1 MSGFDLK
8 DTEEKDLAH
17 CARAAMLHAYA
28 TELPLLQATLDAH
41 EDLTLLALLT
51 DVQRPSLQRSQT
63 AQLRAGA
70 APPQQFP
77 PLPNGALGGGLQPP
91 TSYLGAAHHAQQ
103 AEVIAAL
110 HAELADL
117 RAKGPGRGAPRPKPP
132 GHMNKRL
139 GFLPPNGQSPASSGT
154 AKTPAPF
161 GAAKTLCAPGAAP
174 AQAAGAPDATAARP
188 ALSPSEECGLTYAS
202 GSGGTLVKR
211 CTNCTQPVSD
221 CHHDASSCPHDFQW
235 NNASQRSCIHAMA
248 LQGYTLVERDV
259 KNHVIKFDRPCLFL
273 PPSAPAALASCTSPS
288 LPAVFDSGC
297 GPVHCKQGPLTRPV
311 VSFKLNGVAG
321 SHPFTATPSSSAFLD
336 TRTATGAPFR
346 LLLPGTTYTS
356 PAFPRTLISAGTLHR
371 HGFSSH
377 LRADGG
383 TLVTPSGVHLP
394 LSLHEGIYTFPSA
407 AGDDRSSPCAF
418 PAQVPTRTTPPSV
431 VQRPPSPSGSTQ
443 RASSPLS
450 PPPDDDVSPP
460 PPPPTTTWSPAMLRQ
475 LDKVAV
481 LHASNGHP
489 GRSRL
494 TRIVKAM
501 APDITR
507 PSLQAVS
514 LWYKHFPCEAC
525 IKAKARRPPS
535 TLAHP
540 PRAADPAGPGAK
552 LSLDG
557 AGHYKPTRRHN
568 TDTIFATDQFS
579 RARFAFPVPSISD
592 STILDV
598 LNTWV
603 AHSPTPLRHLHVDL
617 QFHTKAVRAW
627 CTAWNIALTF
637 AAPDVH
643 PQNGI
648 AEKTVDLVKST
659 TRTNLLHAGLSNI
672 FLDDAHEYACVQLN
686 NTPMDKSGIAP
697 LSLWPSAPFMHS
709 TLSRFP
715 FGCRIYG
722 HTGKD
727 PHAPNTGTRADVGI
741 FLGHEPNS
749 CSYRIYH
756 SDAMT
761 VKLSDD
767 CLANYLVGKQL
778 EVTLPQSWYPS
789 YTHTWRARAQR
800 LTRSGNAYAVEFV
813 VAHYNGDVS
822 TLSPSDQR
830 AISTHPHHIPQI
842 LTIPV
847 LDGLSTRPSG
857 WITTSSVRSLLHA
870 AYPTASTLADFAYE
884 SLLTWTPVT
893 LADVP
898 LVVRGDQQWP
908 PPARSS
914 TYAPTPSATDSSLGS
929 KAPLKPTL
937 PATSTLQLHFRC
949 DSPVAFPSFLLG
961 LPRAPSALPPA
972 APRRPAYERGG
983 VSRTTQ
989 LASHASHPPRPHQW
1003 APRPHHHAF
1012 PWDRVPSSHRV
1023 PGRSRVPSH
1032 GVHSVQ

>member
-1 MSGFDLK
+1 
-8 DTEEKDLAH
+8 
-17 CARAAMLHAYA
+17 
-28 TELPLLQATLDAH
+28 
-41 EDLTLLALLT
+41 
-51 DVQRPSLQRSQT
+51 
-63 AQLRAGA
+63 
-70 APPQQFP
+70 
-77 PLPNGALGGGLQPP
+77 
-91 TSYLGAAHHAQQ
+91 
-103 AEVIAAL
+103 
-110 HAELADL
+110 
-117 RAKGPGRGAPRPKPP
+117 
-132 GHMNKRL
+132 MNKRL

-418 PAQVPTRTTPPSV
+418 PAQVPTRTAPPSV

-568 TDTIFATDQFS
+568 TDTIFAT
-579 RARFAFPVPSISD
+579 
-592 STILDV
+592 
-598 LNTWV
+598 
-603 AHSPTPLRHLHVDL
+603 
-617 QFHTKAVRAW
+617 
-627 CTAWNIALTF
+627 
-637 AAPDVH
+637 
-643 PQNGI
+643 
-648 AEKTVDLVKST
+648 
-659 TRTNLLHAGLSNI
+659 
-672 FLDDAHEYACVQLN
+672 
-686 NTPMDKSGIAP
+686 
-697 LSLWPSAPFMHS
+697 
-709 TLSRFP
+709 
-715 FGCRIYG
+715 
-722 HTGKD
+722 
-727 PHAPNTGTRADVGI
+727 
-741 FLGHEPNS
+741 
-749 CSYRIYH
+749 
-756 SDAMT
+756 
-761 VKLSDD
+761 
-767 CLANYLVGKQL
+767 
-778 EVTLPQSWYPS
+778 
-789 YTHTWRARAQR
+789 
-800 LTRSGNAYAVEFV
+800 
-813 VAHYNGDVS
+813 
-822 TLSPSDQR
+822 
-830 AISTHPHHIPQI
+830 
-842 LTIPV
+842 
-847 LDGLSTRPSG
+847 
-857 WITTSSVRSLLHA
+857 SVRSLLHA